1 MSSTSNK
8 SADEYAAALGS
19 FIKAIHKANDSYWYP
34 VYLKPNDYASSIDTS
49 AEVDEEEKTK
59 QTKEKKR
66 LQQLYPSSLE
76 ARTSLKEQYNK
87 ACVTIGLLKQHGNDY
102 RVDRDRWIELLNSL
116 EIEYEFDMANIT
128 KGYRGKHYY
137 LRVGPRKEGYCKTA
151 LLQYNKEKYNPPR
164 LNEGNISPLQRDLRD
179 VMLSTCTSEDDSS
192 DGTSDD
198 SGSSEDEDETENNTL
213 SESSSNNKDAPCN
226 TYHVM
231 TSLGMKPSDL
241 SESQIECLIG
251 ELVSLQRFRKVES
264 LQRLRKQ
271 STLDTD
277 PPTLD
282 TAPPIANTT
291 QQTNEESTTATG
303 TDEGPAKKKAK
314 KEPIP
319 TSFTFTQGSGGNRF
333 SAVPIPVPVH
343 KSSKRDKSYNR
354 YLYHAAY
361 DKEIVE
367 QMGKSKGKATL
378 DPKLGATRLLKYLA
392 KNHPGEYFEV
402 AKMFGM
408 KAIGKLDAVSLAAWK
423 IDASMKDWQVIKSLK
438 HLRNG
443 LGGADVSVPFIHI
456 KEFSKG
462 YVEPRTKRFKHVYDD
477 GAFEWVEVEYQ
488 PVDEVLPIVV
498 GELLVE
504 EKADHNE
511 VTHVKFA
518 LGGDHGQ
525 GAFRLCFRVI
535 ITLSCGK
542 MIYRDYGG
550 LATVKSL
557 AFHSC

>member
-1 MSSTSNK
+1 MPSSSDNT
-8 SADEYAAALGS
+8 ADKHAEALKT
-19 FIKAIHKANDSYWYP
+19 FLKAINKARESFWYP
-34 VYLKPNDYASSIDTS
+34 VYIKPSDYTDSIDTD
-49 AEVDEEEKTK
+49 VDDEDE
-59 QTKEKKR
+59 KEKLIAKKKH
-66 LQQLYPSSLE
+66 LESLYPSSLE
-76 ARTSLKEQYNK
+76 ARTTLSREEYNNT
-87 ACVTIGLLKQHGNDY
+87 CITLGLLQSYGASY
-102 RVDRDRWIELLNSL
+102 RVNMAKWKLLLDSIGIVYEL
-116 EIEYEFDMANIT
+116 EIAAPPS
-128 KGYRGKHYY
+128 GYRGPY
-137 LRVGPRKEGYCKTA
+137 LRIGPMTAGYHATA
-151 LLQYNKEKYNPPR
+151 VAQYKAMNRAEQIHPPR
-164 LNEGNISPLQRDLRD
+164 LTEGTLHSVQRELRD
-179 VMLSTCTSEDDSS
+179 AIRSMSTPEAEDESS
-192 DGTSDD
+192 DGSSDD
-198 SGSSEDEDETENNTL
+198 SEDETENNTL

-251 ELVSLQRFRKVES
+251 ELVSLQRLRKVES

-333 SAVPIPVPVH
+333 SAVPIPVH

-367 QMGKSKGKATL
+367 QMGKSKGEATL

-511 VTHVKFA
+511 V
-518 LGGDHGQ
+518 
-525 GAFRLCFRVI
+525 
-535 ITLSCGK
+535 
-542 MIYRDYGG
+542 
-550 LATVKSL
+550 
-557 AFHSC
+557 